1 MKLENFKNGY
11 DVTIGSSL
19 AKNEKNDCAVRA
31 LANAFNV
38 TYDVAHTFAADKF
51 KRKAKKGT
59 KKFFIT
65 LSQLGFATFDLFQ
78 DSLFPERKTYSIHP
92 LKRNNK
98 RIGIVNT
105 VYTHK
110 VVNHTV
116 KTFCAKF
123 NKGTYILTVN
133 KHALT
138 IKNGVIID
146 NPNYKFTGY
155 RRIVESACEI
165 K

>member
-11 DVTIGSSL
+11 DVTLGSSL
-19 AKNEKNDCAVRA
+19 AKGETNDCAVRA
-31 LANAFNV
+31 FANAFNI
-38 TYDVAHTFAADKF
+38 TYDTAHQFAADKF
-51 KRKAKKGT
+51 ERKTRKGV
-59 KKFFIT
+59 KGMFIT

-98 RIGIVNT
+98 RIGIINT
-105 VYTHK
+105 DYTHK

-123 NKGTYILTVN
+123 NKGTFILTVN

-138 IKNGVIID
+138 IKDGVVID

>member
-19 AKNEKNDCAVRA
+19 ALNEKNDCAVRA
-31 LANAFNV
+31 IANAFNI
-38 TYDVAHTFAADKF
+38 TYDNAHTFTAEKF
-51 KRKAKKGT
+51 ARKAKKGT

-65 LSQLGFATFDLFQ
+65 LSQLGFATFDLFE

-92 LKRNNK
+92 IARNNK

-105 VYTHK
+105 DYTHK

-123 NKGTYILTVN
+123 NKGTFILTVN

-138 IKNGVIID
+138 IKDGVVID